1 MSEIDSNSRQRERFR
16 GCLLGLAIGDA
27 IGASTEFSPK
37 GSFDP
42 VEDMV
47 GGGVFGLPPGCWT
60 DDTSMALCLA
70 TSLVECRGFDAVDQ
84 MRRYLLWAREGYLSS
99 VGYCFD
105 IGKTVLE
112 SLLTFETTGNPY
124 AGPTDPRSA
133 GNGCIMRLAPIPIFF
148 YPDFEKT
155 ERYAVESAR
164 TTHGTQECLDATR
177 LFARILFRAL
187 AGQPKEE
194 VLEADAETFQGS
206 RKIVAIARGEYCH
219 KRPEDLRTTG
229 YVVDTLE
236 TALWCFRN
244 TEDFEEAILVSANL
258 GGDADTISAV
268 CGQVAGA
275 YYGESAIPK
284 RWLEN
289 LYMGEEIRALADQLR
304 ERAPL
309 R

>member
-1 MSEIDSNSRQRERFR
+1 M
-16 GCLLGLAIGDA
+16 
-27 IGASTEFSPK
+27 

-70 TSLVECRGFDAVDQ
+70 TSLVECQGFDAVDQ

-112 SLLTFETTGNPY
+112 SLLTFEATGNPY

-148 YPDFEKT
+148 YPDFQKAEH
-155 ERYAVESAR
+155 YAVESAR

-177 LFARILFRAL
+177 LFARILLRAL
-187 AGQPKEE
+187 AGQSKEE
-194 VLEADAETFQGS
+194 VLDADAETFQG
-206 RKIVAIARGEYCH
+206 RPKIMAIARGEYRH
-219 KRPEDLRTTG
+219 KQPEDLRTTG

-244 TEDFEEAILVSANL
+244 TESFEEAILVSANL

-304 ERAPL
+304 ERAPSG
-309 R
+309 